1 MDPFGAC
8 NDDSPAVEERL
19 PQVINARAGELDPA
33 QVRSPVPEVRRD
45 ARCDDNLR
53 LAEQGWNV
61 EIGTL
66 LRIIDAFVVNFGRVH
81 DRDPAGLSMNYEA
94 RMQAS
99 HSFQLLRGD
108 SCADQHVNRFHRL
121 PPP

>member
-19 PQVINARAGELDPA
+19 PQAINARAGELDPA

-53 LAEQGWNV
+53 LAEQGRNV
-61 EIGTL
+61 ETITTSVQ
-66 LRIIDAFVVNFGRVH
+66 AFGGYCDCEVLANVTPDKFGWP
-81 DRDPAGLSMNYEA
+81 D
-94 RMQAS
+94 
-99 HSFQLLRGD
+99 
-108 SCADQHVNRFHRL
+108 
-121 PPP
+121 